1 MVGKPDVVLDVI
13 RRYHGPADKS
23 IPEVAVGEEYAQ
35 QLDRIIELREEKSSL
50 ERRARQLDKQIK
62 VAYAPILDLMGAACN
77 AVCETP
83 IASYQIS
90 YNPQYQE
97 EMTKAQLELLRAQ
110 HPDIYHDFVDTTEK
124 RVFKISKEV
133 K

>member
-1 MVGKPDVVLDVI
+1 MLPFLVGMRSKAALI
-13 RRYHGPADKS
+13 RSLTGKMHGSTKARPT
-23 IPEVAVGEEYAQ
+23 
-35 QLDRIIELREEKSSL
+35 SL

-83 IASYQIS
+83 MASYQIS

>member
-1 MVGKPDVVLDVI
+1 MGRLLTLIQEQIPLRIGVDVI
-13 RRYHGPADKS
+13 DKD
-23 IPEVAVGEEYAQ
+23 GEP
-35 QLDRIIELREEKSSL
+35 
-50 ERRARQLDKQIK
+50 
-62 VAYAPILDLMGAACN
+62 YAPILDLMGAACN

-83 IASYQIS
+83 TASYQIS
-90 YNPQYQE
+90 YNPQYTE

-124 RVFKISKEV
+124 RIFKISKAG